1 MAKLLRDV
9 NFCKILSFKFYLL
22 LFCTFRM
29 FVTFTYLFSFC
40 CRCRSDI
47 RVCELLPGFGSQW
60 MVRGLHECFEKSLY
74 GRNLLLTIQ
83 NFCFFSFHGT
93 SDSPP
98 MKGNFMLVCA
108 ARICR
113 RFLRFAYVV
122 VRVCMGKVYSLLVR
136 GVSRSKTLNP
146 LILSQSSWMLYY
158 NNK

>member
-1 MAKLLRDV
+1 MRDA

-22 LFCTFRM
+22 LFCMFRM

-47 RVCELLPGFGSQW
+47 RVCGLLPGFGSQW
-60 MVRGLHECFEKSLY
+60 TVCDFRECFEKSLY
-74 GRNLLLTIQ
+74 GCNLLLTIQ
-83 NFCFFSFHGT
+83 NFFCFFSFHGT

-108 ARICR
+108 PRICR
-113 RFLRFAYVV
+113 RFFKFAYV

-136 GVSRSKTLNP
+136 GVSRSKTPNP
-146 LILSQSSWMLYY
+146 FVLAQSGWILYY